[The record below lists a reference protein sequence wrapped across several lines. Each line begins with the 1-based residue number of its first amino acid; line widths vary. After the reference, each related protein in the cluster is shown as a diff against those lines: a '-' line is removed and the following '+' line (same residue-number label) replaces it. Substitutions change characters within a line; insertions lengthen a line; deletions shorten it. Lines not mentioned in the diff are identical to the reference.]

1 MTDEQFRQEAERL
14 SPALYRVAMS
24 IVRSSFD
31 AEDAAQEALQKAWI
45 IRERCRNDTFPAYLM
60 RIVIN
65 ECRNIQRHRMRVQP
79 RDTLPENSTAP
90 QNDAQIDLQNAIRT
104 LPDTLR
110 TPLLK
115 YMEGWDDRMIAQALR
130 ISPIAVRNRLHRAR
144 KRLAPMLTDKE
155 ATYEA

>member
-14 SPALYRVAMS
+14 SPALYRMAMS

-79 RDTLPENSTAP
+79 ARHAAGK
-90 QNDAQIDLQNAIRT
+90 QHNAAKRRT
-104 LPDTLR
+104 
-110 TPLLK
+110 
-115 YMEGWDDRMIAQALR
+115 DRPSKR
-130 ISPIAVRNRLHRAR
+130 HPHPAR
-144 KRLAPMLTDKE
+144 YPAYAAAAEIHGGMG
-155 ATYEA
+155 